1 MFKKNVEVLQEGS
14 RNDAVMV
21 EISHLHKKYGNKV
34 VLKDISF
41 RAECGE
47 RIAIVGKNGCGKST
61 LMRVLAGIMRPD
73 AGDIQYFGEN
83 PLRKKKMFRKFCGYV
98 PQENPLMEELSVK
111 DNLRLWGK
119 AGGEAVGRLIEL
131 LQLQNIMSMPVEKL
145 SGGMKR
151 RVSIAC
157 ALMNMP
163 PVILMDEPTMAL
175 DLYYKESIHKWMKSY
190 QKMNGII
197 IMTTHDEQEIME
209 CDRCLVMT
217 NGEMI
222 ELSQNEKRMDVVK
235 TYILEH

>member
-1 MFKKNVEVLQEGS
+1 
-14 RNDAVMV
+14 MV
-21 EISHLHKKYGNKV
+21 EISHLRKKYGKKV
-34 VLKDISF
+34 ILKDISF

-47 RIAIVGKNGCGKST
+47 RVGIVGKNGCGKST
-61 LMRVLAGIMRPD
+61 LMRILAGIMKPD
-73 AGDIQYFGEN
+73 AGEILYFGKDA
-83 PLRKKKMFRKFCGYV
+83 LRKRKTFRKFCGYV

-119 AGGEAVGRLIEL
+119 TEGETLRVLTEL
-131 LQLQNIMSMPVEKL
+131 LQLQDIMNMPVEKL

-163 PVILMDEPTMAL
+163 PVILMDEPTTAL
-175 DLYYKESIHKWMKSY
+175 DLYYKESIHRWMERY

-209 CDRCLVMT
+209 CDRCLVMKD
-217 NGEMI
+217 GEMI
-222 ELSQNEKRMDVVK
+222 ELSQREKRMDVVK
-235 TYILEH
+235 SYILEH